1 MERRLFNDGGY
12 YEANGATLCEKHH
25 MEAEQTVL
33 TCDAVRRA
41 AKIREI
47 CLPEHLD
54 SNRNYDKWGNQVI
67 NDNLRYAGEL
77 FYEEP
82 VQKILGS
89 VDLLKIFPPYIKYPR
104 TQHLPF
110 SENLQN
116 NDRKIPN
123 LDAFQGKEVVVTE
136 KLDGEGTSCYR
147 DYIHARSIDSKNH
160 PSRNW
165 MKAFHA
171 TFKNDIPEGWRVCG
185 ELLYARH
192 SIAYDNLDTYF
203 YVFNI
208 WNDRNICLSWDDTI
222 TYADLLGLRTVPVL
236 YRGMWDEAKIR
247 QLEQTMDFE
256 RQEGYVVRLAE
267 AIPYTEWG
275 NKAAKFV
282 RTKHVQTDIHWSRTW
297 VPNKLRTK

>member
-1 MERRLFNDGGY
+1 MLLLTRDQFRENVLRRDHGSCVICGSKQDVSVHHIMERRLFNDGGY

-192 SIAYDNLDTYF
+192 SIAYDNLDTF
-203 YVFNI
+203 K
-208 WNDRNICLSWDDTI
+208 NDIPEGWRVCGELL
-222 TYADLLGLRTVPVL
+222 YARHSIA
-236 YRGMWDEAKIR
+236 Y
-247 QLEQTMDFE
+247 
-256 RQEGYVVRLAE
+256 
-267 AIPYTEWG
+267 
-275 NKAAKFV
+275 
-282 RTKHVQTDIHWSRTW
+282 
-297 VPNKLRTK
+297 